1 MPFCLLLQGHTFLKT
16 TIVVARVNYETKSE
30 KNGNLVSDKVNYLN
44 ILLQFRQ
51 K

>member
-1 MPFCLLLQGHTFLKT
+1 MPFCLLLQGLSFLKT